1 MTECN
6 QETFSFTA
14 HFSRRVEAGFTAG
27 HVSSDGGAL
36 LLREA
41 DGKIDLLG
49 RLAGCFSDGRAPL
62 LVKHPL
68 AQMLAQ
74 RIYGLALGYE
84 DLNDHEQLRSDPL
97 LAVLSGKRDLEAPL
111 AGKSTLNRLELTGSE
126 KAFVLAL
133 LQMYVEG
140 VSTRKVSAIT
150 EALCGLEVSKSQV
163 SALTQKLDAE
173 VAEWRMR
180 PLSEEYPYLIFDA
193 RYEKVRRGGSMVSQ
207 GVLVAIGISAA
218 GYREVL
224 GSWVAESES
233 EASWGAVFSELK
245 QRGLRGV
252 RYVVSD
258 DHAGMVKAIERHF
271 QGAVWQ
277 RCQVHFVRNA
287 LSLCGRQQR
296 PQVLRLMKVVTESAT
311 REAAKMALAVAI
323 AELEKKAPKVAR
335 LLEECGEQI
344 LGVYALPEA
353 HRKRMRTTNML
364 ERQNQ
369 ELKRRT
375 RVIRVFPHE
384 QSCLRLVTALL
395 METNQDWMGRIYLRM
410 EEDQVAVTETPAAA
424 A

>member
-1 MTECN
+1 MARKGQVTDVSTGW
-6 QETFSFTA
+6 Q
-14 HFSRRVEAGFTAG
+14 AGFGDEDFLRGLVQRTVQQVLEAEMT
-27 HVSSDGGAL
+27 SFIGAESYQRNVERRGWRNGYKPRTL
-36 LLREA
+36 KTRVGELE
-41 DGKIDLLG
+41 
-49 RLAGCFSDGRAPL
+49 L
-62 LVKHPL
+62 LVPKDRDGEFQTEL
-68 AQMLAQ
+68 FERYQ
-74 RIYGLALGYE
+74 R
-84 DLNDHEQLRSDPL
+84 
-97 LAVLSGKRDLEAPL
+97 
-111 AGKSTLNRLELTGSE
+111 SE

-173 VAEWRMR
+173 VAEWRGR
-180 PLSEEYPYLIFDA
+180 ALTEPYPYLIFDA
-193 RYEKVRRGGSMVSQ
+193 RYEKVRRGGAVVSQ
-207 GVLVAIGISAA
+207 GVLVAIGISQK

-233 EASWGAVFSELK
+233 EASWGKVFSELK
-245 QRGLRGV
+245 QRGLSGV
-252 RYVVSD
+252 SYVVSD

-287 LSLCGRQQR
+287 LALCGRQQR
-296 PQVLRLMKVVTESAT
+296 PRVLRLMRLVTESET
-311 REAAKMALAVAI
+311 REAAKAALAAAV
-323 AELEKKAPKVAR
+323 AELETKAPKVAR
-335 LLEECGEQI
+335 LLEESGEEI

-375 RVIRVFPHE
+375 RVVRVFPHE
-384 QSCLRLVTALL
+384 QSLLRLTSALL

-410 EEDQVAVTETPAAA
+410 DDKPVTGTGEIAEAA
-424 A
+424 

>member
-1 MTECN
+1 MARKEQGIGIVSGW
-6 QETFSFTA
+6 QE
-14 HFSRRVEAGFTAG
+14 GL
-27 HVSSDGGAL
+27 GGEDF
-36 LLREA
+36 LRE
-41 DGKIDLLG
+41 
-49 RLAGCFSDGRAPL
+49 
-62 LVKHPL
+62 LV
-68 AQMLAQ
+68 Q
-74 RIYGLALGYE
+74 RTV
-84 DLNDHEQLRSDPL
+84 QQ
-97 LAVLSGKRDLEAPL
+97 VLEAEMTSFLGAESYQRNDVRRGWRNGFKPR
-111 AGKSTLNRLELTGSE
+111 TLKTRVGELELMVPKDRDGQFQTELFERYQRSE
-126 KAFVLAL
+126 KAFVAAL
-133 LQMYVEG
+133 LQMYIEG
-140 VSTRKVSAIT
+140 VSTRKVTAIT

-180 PLSEEYPYLIFDA
+180 PLSDEYPYLIFDA
-193 RYEKVRRGGSMVSQ
+193 RYEKVRRGGSVVSQ

-224 GSWVAESES
+224 GCWVAESES

-258 DHAGMVKAIERHF
+258 DHAGMVRAIERHF

-296 PQVLRLMKVVTESAT
+296 PLVLRLMKLVTETAT
-311 REAAKMALAVAI
+311 REAAKAALAAAI

-335 LLEECGEQI
+335 LLEEHGEEI

-375 RVIRVFPHE
+375 RVIRVFPQE
-384 QSCLRLVTALL
+384 QSCLRLIAALL
-395 METNQDWMGRIYLRM
+395 MEPNQEWMGRLYLRM
-410 EEDQVAVTETPAAA
+410 EEEPGAEIEPQAQAA
-424 A
+424 

>member
-1 MTECN
+1 MARKGQSIEILSGW
-6 QETFSFTA
+6 QE
-14 HFSRRVEAGFTAG
+14 GL
-27 HVSSDGGAL
+27 GGEDF
-36 LLREA
+36 LRE
-41 DGKIDLLG
+41 LVE
-49 RLAGCFSDGRAPL
+49 RA
-62 LVKHPL
+62 V
-68 AQMLAQ
+68 QQ
-74 RIYGLALGYE
+74 
-84 DLNDHEQLRSDPL
+84 
-97 LAVLSGKRDLEAPL
+97 VLEAEMTSFLGAESYQRNDQRRGWRNGYKPR
-111 AGKSTLNRLELTGSE
+111 TLKTRVGELELMVPKDRDGQFQTELFERYQRSE

-140 VSTRKVSAIT
+140 VSTRKVAAIT

-163 SALTQKLDAE
+163 SALSAKLDAE
-173 VAEWRMR
+173 VNEWRTR
-180 PLSEEYPYLIFDA
+180 PLSQAYPYLIFDA
-193 RYEKVRRGGSMVSQ
+193 RYEKVRRGGSVLSQ

-224 GSWVAESES
+224 GCWLAESES
-233 EASWGAVFSELK
+233 EASWGAVFAELK

-258 DHAGMVKAIERHF
+258 DHTGMVRAIERHF

-287 LSLCGRQQR
+287 LALCGRQQR
-296 PQVLRLMKVVTESAT
+296 PLVLRLMKAVTEAAT
-311 REAAKMALAVAI
+311 REAAKAALGVAI

-335 LLEECGEQI
+335 LLEDHGEEI

-384 QSCLRLVTALL
+384 QSCLRLMTALL
-395 METNQDWMGRIYLRM
+395 METNQDWIGRIYLRM
-410 EEDQVAVTETPAAA
+410 EEPGAGIEALAEAA
-424 A
+424 

>member
-1 MTECN
+1 MARKE
-6 QETFSFTA
+6 Q
-14 HFSRRVEAGFTAG
+14 GIG
-27 HVSSDGGAL
+27 IVSGWQDG
-36 LLREA
+36 
-41 DGKIDLLG
+41 LG
-49 RLAGCFSDGRAPL
+49 G
-62 LVKHPL
+62 
-68 AQMLAQ
+68 
-74 RIYGLALGYE
+74 E
-84 DLNDHEQLRSDPL
+84 DFL
-97 LAVLSGKRDLEAPL
+97 RDLVQRTVQQVLEAEMTSFLGAETYQRNDVRRGWRNGYKPR
-111 AGKSTLNRLELTGSE
+111 TLKTRVGELELMVPKDRDGQFQTELFERYQRSE
-126 KAFVLAL
+126 KALVLAL

-193 RYEKVRRGGSMVSQ
+193 RYEKVRRGGSVVSQ

-224 GSWVAESES
+224 GCWVAESES
-233 EASWGAVFSELK
+233 EASWGAVFLELK

-287 LSLCGRQQR
+287 LALCGRQQR

-311 REAAKMALAVAI
+311 REAAKAALAVAI
-323 AELEKKAPKVAR
+323 AEMEKKTPKVAR

-353 HRKRMRTTNML
+353 HQKRMRTTNML

-384 QSCLRLVTALL
+384 QSCLRLISALL

-410 EEDQVAVTETPAAA
+410 EEEQVAVTETPAVAA
-424 A
+424 